1 VDLQEVYFLLL
12 LNHLVLLHHLN
23 HPLLLDYYLLFH
35 HLHHQLMLCL
45 KILNFPLR
53 FLEVD

>member
-1 VDLQEVYFLLL
+1 VYLLLL

-45 KILNFPLR
+45 KMLNFPLR